1 MEKNDNIKDNI
12 ENKIELLKKEYLKT
26 LKPIE
31 LIALNIA
38 KKNLETSFSL
48 EKSIGFL
55 DYIKKINDE
64 NEKK

>member
-12 ENKIELLKKEYLKT
+12 ENKVELLKKEYLKT

-55 DYIKKINDE
+55 DYIKRINDE

>member
-1 MEKNDNIKDNI
+1 MEKNDNI
-12 ENKIELLKKEYLKT
+12 ENKVELLKKEYLKT

-55 DYIKKINDE
+55 DYIKRINDE